1 MFYVKYRRFLRY
13 YQFFWSTE
21 RLFDI
26 KVLYNVIQVYIY
38 IYICIYSRDTLHL
51 MCWMLYQ
58 CVSNRTA
65 AIDDAGDGVKAMAAM
80 ASDLVN
86 P

>member
-1 MFYVKYRRFLRY
+1 MLNTGGFYVITNFFGQLKDCLISKYY
-13 YQFFWSTE
+13 
-21 RLFDI
+21 I
-26 KVLYNVIQVYIY
+26 MLYKYTYIY

>member
-1 MFYVKYRRFLRY
+1 
-13 YQFFWSTE
+13 
-21 RLFDI
+21 
-26 KVLYNVIQVYIY
+26 
-38 IYICIYSRDTLHL
+38 
-51 MCWMLYQ
+51 MLYQ